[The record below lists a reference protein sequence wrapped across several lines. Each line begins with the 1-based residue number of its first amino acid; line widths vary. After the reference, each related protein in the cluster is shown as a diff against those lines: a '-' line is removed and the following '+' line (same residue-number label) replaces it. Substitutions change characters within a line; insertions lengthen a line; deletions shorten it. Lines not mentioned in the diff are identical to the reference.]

1 MVSVDER
8 TNEEGKNK
16 IINEVNKVAEDFSL
30 ELQIKPDYS
39 YKLIRPKKK
48 KNNAHV
54 RVLYNQEKL
63 RNIYKKKIEDLLQFK
78 H

>member
-1 MVSVDER
+1 MNVR
-8 TNEEGKNK
+8 KNK
-16 IINEVNKVAEDFSL
+16 INAVNKVAEDFSL
-30 ELQIKPDYS
+30 ELQEIKPDYS

-63 RNIYKKKIEDLLQFK
+63 RNIYKKKIIFLQIK
-78 H
+78 ILIRKK